1 MKVSAEA
8 FDPDDVIAPASVFL
22 IVSDPA
28 GVGRTVLPDT
38 DEALNPPSPR
48 LQSQQA
54 EGELTSSRPVRSD
67 PLLPVIINNNLEYY
81 AG

>member
-1 MKVSAEA
+1 MTSSTC
-8 FDPDDVIAPASVFL
+8 FS
-22 IVSDPA
+22 VSDRLRPGRRRPNRPA
-28 GVGRTVLPDT
+28 ARLQRLALPDT